1 MDIIPTVST
10 TFFRDSAMPFLGKSP
25 QMEDRFMDQET
36 QKIPLAKQL
45 FSIPNLLGYFRIIL
59 IPIIM
64 WKYFTAQE
72 ASDYY
77 IVTLLVV
84 ISGLSDALDGQI
96 ARRFHM
102 VTPLGKALD
111 PVADKLT
118 QGALAV
124 CLMTR
129 YPLMTVLFVLFL
141 VKEGFM
147 AVTGI
152 LYMKRGE
159 VYGALWFGKVCTVV
173 LYAVMIILLFFPG
186 IPAAAANILIAVSL
200 CFMVYSLIRYA
211 IIHIRHLSGKFSRNN
226 ENRL

>member
-1 MDIIPTVST
+1 
-10 TFFRDSAMPFLGKSP
+10 
-25 QMEDRFMDQET
+25 MDQET

-152 LYMKRGE
+152 L
-159 VYGALWFGKVCTVV
+159 
-173 LYAVMIILLFFPG
+173 
-186 IPAAAANILIAVSL
+186 
-200 CFMVYSLIRYA
+200 
-211 IIHIRHLSGKFSRNN
+211 
-226 ENRL
+226 

>member
-1 MDIIPTVST
+1 
-10 TFFRDSAMPFLGKSP
+10 
-25 QMEDRFMDQET
+25 MDQET
-36 QKIPLAKQL
+36 QKMPLAKQL

-72 ASDYY
+72 TSDYY
-77 IVTLLVV
+77 IVTLLVA

-159 VYGALWFGKVCTVV
+159 VYGALWFGKVCTAV
-173 LYAVMIILLFFPG
+173 LYAVMIILLFFPS
-186 IPAAAANILIAVSL
+186 IPAAATNILIAVSL

-211 IIHIRHLSGKFSRNN
+211 VIHIRHLSGKSSRNN
-226 ENRL
+226 ENLL